1 MSITKKIEVQGIF
14 PTPVY
19 ITKLSRK
26 FNETEMSLFK
36 NFETIKNVG
45 NLSTKENYILNNKN
59 LLNLKKQLLSMTQ
72 DYCNNIICI
81 KNVKPVITQSWLNY
95 TKENEYHHK
104 HNHSNSYVSGVLY
117 IDVDEN
123 NNKIYFYKNKFETIK
138 PEVKEY
144 NCFNSDT
151 WFFPVKNYQVILF
164 PSSLEHSVETKLSKN
179 TRISLAFNIFLKGT
193 LGSKLNLNELK
204 I

>member
-1 MSITKKIEVQGIF
+1 MNTTKKIEVQGIF
-14 PTPVY
+14 PIPIY
-19 ITKLSRK
+19 ITELENKLNK
-26 FNETEMSLFK
+26 VELETFANLEK
-36 NFETIKNVG
+36 IKNQG
-45 NLSTKENYILNNKN
+45 NFYTKDTYILNNKN

-72 DYCNNIICI
+72 DYCNNVICI

-104 HNHSNSYVSGVLY
+104 HSHSNSYISGVLY

-123 NNKIYFYKNKFETIK
+123 NDKIYFYKNKFETIK

-164 PSSLEHSVETKLSKN
+164 PSSLEHSVEIKLSKN